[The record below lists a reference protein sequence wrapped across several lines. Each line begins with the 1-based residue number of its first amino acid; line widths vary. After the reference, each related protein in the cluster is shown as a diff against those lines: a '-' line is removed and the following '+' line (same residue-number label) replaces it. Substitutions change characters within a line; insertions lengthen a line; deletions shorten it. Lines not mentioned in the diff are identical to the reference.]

1 MNLFDIL
8 GPVMV
13 GPSSSHTAGAVR
25 IGYISGK
32 LLQDHVVKAEILLH
46 GSFATTGIGHGTDK
60 ALIAGLLG
68 MRPDDIRI
76 PDSFFL
82 AKKDGMEF
90 SFSTITLKDAHPNT
104 AVLRL
109 TGEHGRK
116 IAVVT
121 DSNSGITQAQ
131 AKEMGVAV
139 LPMPFMIDGETYYED
154 ITLTREQFYQRL
166 KDNADIATS
175 QPTPDSILKMW
186 DKLLK
191 EYDQIIHIPMSSG
204 LSGSCS
210 TAMMLAG
217 EDEYE
222 GKVFVVDNR
231 RISVTQYQ
239 SVKDAQMLA
248 AMGMDGTQIKKR
260 LEETAADSVIF
271 ITVDTLKYLKKG
283 GRITPAAA
291 ALGTLLKI
299 KPVLIILGEKLD
311 SFAKARTMKQAKT
324 MMMNAIQKE
333 LDGRLH
339 DSECRNCHLAIAH
352 TDNEEAALEF
362 KKEVEERFPNADVY
376 MAPLSLSIA
385 CHIGPGSLAVTATRK
400 MEEEHEKN

>member
-1 MNLFDIL
+1 M
-8 GPVMV
+8 
-13 GPSSSHTAGAVR
+13 
-25 IGYISGK
+25 
-32 LLQDHVVKAEILLH
+32 
-46 GSFATTGIGHGTDK
+46 
-60 ALIAGLLG
+60 
-68 MRPDDIRI
+68 
-76 PDSFFL
+76 
-82 AKKDGMEF
+82 
-90 SFSTITLKDAHPNT
+90 
-104 AVLRL
+104 
-109 TGEHGRK
+109 K

-166 KDNADIATS
+166 KDNAGIATS

-239 SVKDAQMLA
+239 SVKDVQMLA

>member
-1 MNLFDIL
+1 M
-8 GPVMV
+8 
-13 GPSSSHTAGAVR
+13 
-25 IGYISGK
+25 
-32 LLQDHVVKAEILLH
+32 
-46 GSFATTGIGHGTDK
+46 
-60 ALIAGLLG
+60 
-68 MRPDDIRI
+68 
-76 PDSFFL
+76 
-82 AKKDGMEF
+82 
-90 SFSTITLKDAHPNT
+90 
-104 AVLRL
+104 
-109 TGEHGRK
+109 K

-248 AMGMDGTQIKKR
+248 AIGMDGTQIRKR

>member
-1 MNLFDIL
+1 M
-8 GPVMV
+8 
-13 GPSSSHTAGAVR
+13 
-25 IGYISGK
+25 
-32 LLQDHVVKAEILLH
+32 
-46 GSFATTGIGHGTDK
+46 
-60 ALIAGLLG
+60 
-68 MRPDDIRI
+68 
-76 PDSFFL
+76 
-82 AKKDGMEF
+82 
-90 SFSTITLKDAHPNT
+90 
-104 AVLRL
+104 
-109 TGEHGRK
+109 K

-333 LDGRLH
+333 LDGRIH

>member
-1 MNLFDIL
+1 M
-8 GPVMV
+8 
-13 GPSSSHTAGAVR
+13 
-25 IGYISGK
+25 
-32 LLQDHVVKAEILLH
+32 
-46 GSFATTGIGHGTDK
+46 
-60 ALIAGLLG
+60 
-68 MRPDDIRI
+68 
-76 PDSFFL
+76 
-82 AKKDGMEF
+82 
-90 SFSTITLKDAHPNT
+90 
-104 AVLRL
+104 
-109 TGEHGRK
+109 K

-299 KPVLIILGEKLD
+299 KPMLIILGEKLD

>member
-1 MNLFDIL
+1 M
-8 GPVMV
+8 
-13 GPSSSHTAGAVR
+13 
-25 IGYISGK
+25 
-32 LLQDHVVKAEILLH
+32 
-46 GSFATTGIGHGTDK
+46 
-60 ALIAGLLG
+60 
-68 MRPDDIRI
+68 
-76 PDSFFL
+76 
-82 AKKDGMEF
+82 
-90 SFSTITLKDAHPNT
+90 
-104 AVLRL
+104 
-109 TGEHGRK
+109 K

-362 KKEVEERFPNADVY
+362 KKEVEERFPNIGFD

>member
-1 MNLFDIL
+1 M
-8 GPVMV
+8 
-13 GPSSSHTAGAVR
+13 
-25 IGYISGK
+25 
-32 LLQDHVVKAEILLH
+32 
-46 GSFATTGIGHGTDK
+46 
-60 ALIAGLLG
+60 
-68 MRPDDIRI
+68 
-76 PDSFFL
+76 
-82 AKKDGMEF
+82 
-90 SFSTITLKDAHPNT
+90 
-104 AVLRL
+104 
-109 TGEHGRK
+109 K

-175 QPTPDSILKMW
+175 QPTPESILKMW

-260 LEETAADSVIF
+260 LEETAADSVSF

>member
-1 MNLFDIL
+1 M
-8 GPVMV
+8 
-13 GPSSSHTAGAVR
+13 
-25 IGYISGK
+25 
-32 LLQDHVVKAEILLH
+32 
-46 GSFATTGIGHGTDK
+46 
-60 ALIAGLLG
+60 
-68 MRPDDIRI
+68 
-76 PDSFFL
+76 
-82 AKKDGMEF
+82 
-90 SFSTITLKDAHPNT
+90 
-104 AVLRL
+104 
-109 TGEHGRK
+109 K

-121 DSNSGITQAQ
+121 YSNSGITQIQ
-131 AKEMGVAV
+131 AKEMGITV

-154 ITLTREQFYQRL
+154 ITLTQEQFYRKL
-166 KDNADIATS
+166 KDNSDISTS
-175 QPTPDSILKMW
+175 QPTPDSIMKMW

-191 EYDQIIHIPMSSG
+191 EYDQIVHIPMSSG

-248 AMGMDGTQIKKR
+248 AMGMDGAQIRKR

-291 ALGTLLKI
+291 ALGTLLRI

-333 LDGRLH
+333 LDERLH
-339 DSECRNCHLAIAH
+339 DSGCKDCHLAIAH

-362 KKEVEERFPNADVY
+362 QKEVKERFPDADVY
-376 MAPLSLSIA
+376 MVPLSLSIA

>member
-1 MNLFDIL
+1 
-8 GPVMV
+8 
-13 GPSSSHTAGAVR
+13 
-25 IGYISGK
+25 
-32 LLQDHVVKAEILLH
+32 
-46 GSFATTGIGHGTDK
+46 
-60 ALIAGLLG
+60 
-68 MRPDDIRI
+68 
-76 PDSFFL
+76 
-82 AKKDGMEF
+82 MEW
-90 SFSTITLKDAHPNT
+90 
-104 AVLRL
+104 RE
-109 TGEHGRK
+109 GGRKRNRKGQFCMK

-131 AKEMGVAV
+131 ANEMGVTV

-210 TAMMLAG
+210 TAMVLAG

-222 GKVFVVDNR
+222 RKVFVVDNR

-248 AMGMDGTQIKKR
+248 AMGMDGAQIKKR

-333 LDGRLH
+333 LDERLH
-339 DSECRNCHLAIAH
+339 DSECRDCHLAIAH

>member
-1 MNLFDIL
+1 M
-8 GPVMV
+8 
-13 GPSSSHTAGAVR
+13 
-25 IGYISGK
+25 
-32 LLQDHVVKAEILLH
+32 
-46 GSFATTGIGHGTDK
+46 
-60 ALIAGLLG
+60 
-68 MRPDDIRI
+68 
-76 PDSFFL
+76 
-82 AKKDGMEF
+82 
-90 SFSTITLKDAHPNT
+90 
-104 AVLRL
+104 
-109 TGEHGRK
+109 K

-324 MMMNAIQKE
+324 KMMNAIQKE
-333 LDGRLH
+333 LDRRLH